1 MDIYGGEVNRLI
13 EELSHLPGIG
23 SKSAQRLAF
32 YIINMSEERAKAL
45 SDSIINAKRNIKYC
59 KTCYT
64 ITDKE
69 ECPICSS
76 PTRNHKI
83 IMVVETPRELAAYER
98 TGKYEGVYH
107 VLHGVINP
115 SAGIGPQDIK
125 LKELMVRLQ
134 GDVEELII
142 ATNSSVEGEA
152 TAAYLARLLQQQSV
166 IVSRIARGLPMGG
179 DLEYADEVT
188 LAKAL
193 ENRTRMSE

>member
-13 EELSHLPGIG
+13 EELSHLQGIG

-152 TAAYLARLLQQQSV
+152 TAMYISKMVKPAG
-166 IVSRIARGLPMGG
+166 IKVSRIASGVPVGG
-179 DLEYADEVT
+179 DLECIDEVT
-188 LAKAL
+188 LTRAL
-193 ENRTRMSE
+193 DGRVIL